1 MQTTATAFLFETYPD
16 NSNIP
21 QTCVQN
27 IQKDG
32 PHVGMCPGVNVVKV
46 GAVCVCT
53 QAGAVITHAQ
63 VSTSSPALI
72 GDFHISANTVTRY
85 RAD

>member
-63 VSTSSPALI
+63 VSSPALI
-72 GDFHISANTVTRY
+72 GDFHISGNMKFRQHKS
-85 RAD
+85 